1 MIKIKVLQI
10 ITGNDIGGGG
20 KHVLNL
26 CYYSKDMFNTVLGCI
41 EKGPLYD
48 KARELGIE
56 TTLFSSK
63 CFMNREIEEYI
74 NNNNIDIANFHGA
87 KAFFVHYFVN
97 KKLNI
102 PTVATVHSNYKEDF
116 LNNKIKYYL
125 FTPLSVKGIKSF
137 NNHICVSNYIKD
149 ILNKDKIESKKFIV
163 NNGIDLNYYK
173 DKVNTNTNLRK
184 KLNIEQKDFVYIMIA
199 RMHPIKNHNLLIDA
213 FYKLTE
219 EYKDVKLLFL
229 GNGIEERSLK
239 EKVNKLN
246 LNNNIIFLGF
256 KENIEDYIEISDIS
270 ILTSLNEGGSPPLV
284 ILESGIKKVPVIA
297 SNVGDISYTIN
308 KDNGFLIKPTSVS
321 DIYDKMKKAYNNKN
335 KLNILGEN
343 LYDTVINKYS
353 MHSFCKSYYECY
365 KNLI

>member
-26 CYYSKDMFNTVLGCI
+26 CHYSKDLFKTVLGCI
-41 EKGPLYD
+41 GEGPLYD
-48 KARELGIE
+48 KAKELGIE

-74 NNNNIDIANFHGA
+74 RNNNIDIANFHGA
-87 KAFFVHYFVN
+87 KAFFTHYFIN
-97 KKLNI
+97 KKLSI

-116 LNNKIKYYL
+116 LNNKLKYYL

-149 ILNKDKIESKKFIV
+149 ILDKDNIESKKFIV

-173 DKVNTNTNLRK
+173 GKKANNNLREE
-184 KLNIEQKDFVYIMIA
+184 LNIEEKDVVYIMIA
-199 RMHPIKNHNLLIDA
+199 RMHPIKNHNLLIEA
-213 FYKLTE
+213 FYKLE
-219 EYKDVKLLFL
+219 QEYKNVKLLLL
-229 GNGIEERSLK
+229 GDGVEEENLK
-239 EKVNKLN
+239 EKVDKLN
-246 LNNNIIFLGF
+246 LNSNIIFLGF
-256 KENIEDYIEISDIS
+256 KENIEDYIEIADIS
-270 ILTSLNEGGSPPLV
+270 ILTSLNEGGAPPLV

-297 SNVGDISYTIN
+297 SDVGDIPYTIN
-308 KDNGFLIKPTSVS
+308 KDNGFLIDPTSAH
-321 DIYDKMKKAYNNKN
+321 DIYDKMKEAYNNKN
-335 KLNILGEN
+335 QLHILGEN

-353 MHSFCKSYYECY
+353 IESFSQSYYECY

>member
-26 CYYSKDMFNTVLGCI
+26 CHYSKDSFKTVLGCI
-41 EKGPLYD
+41 GEGPLYD
-48 KARELGIE
+48 KAKELGIE

-63 CFMNREIEEYI
+63 SFINREIEEYI
-74 NNNNIDIANFHGA
+74 KNNNIDIANFHGA
-87 KAFFVHYFVN
+87 KAFFTHYFIN
-97 KKLNI
+97 KKLSI

-116 LNNKIKYYL
+116 LNNKLKYYL

-149 ILNKDKIESKKFIV
+149 ILDKDNIESKKFVV

-173 DKVNTNTNLRK
+173 DKKANNNLK
-184 KLNIEQKDFVYIMIA
+184 KELNISEKDFVYIMIA
-199 RMHPIKNHNLLIDA
+199 RMHPIKNHNLLIEA
-213 FYKLTE
+213 FYKLE
-219 EYKDVKLLFL
+219 KEYKNVKLILL
-229 GNGIEERSLK
+229 GDGVEEKNLK
-239 EKVNKLN
+239 EKVDKLN
-246 LNNNIIFLGF
+246 LNSNIIFLGF
-256 KENIEDYIEISDIS
+256 KENIEDYIEIADIS
-270 ILTSLNEGGSPPLV
+270 ILTSLNEGGAPPLV

-297 SNVGDISYTIN
+297 SGVGDIPYTIN
-308 KDNGFLIKPTSVS
+308 KYNGFLIDPTSAH
-321 DIYDKMKKAYNNKN
+321 DIYDKMKEAYNNKN
-335 KLNILGEN
+335 QLHILGEN

-353 MHSFCKSYYECY
+353 MESFCESYYECY

>member
-26 CYYSKDMFNTVLGCI
+26 CHYSKDLFKTVLGCI
-41 EKGPLYD
+41 GEGPLYD
-48 KARELGIE
+48 KAKELGIE

-63 CFMNREIEEYI
+63 SFINREIEEYI
-74 NNNNIDIANFHGA
+74 KNNNIDIANFHGA
-87 KAFFVHYFVN
+87 KAFFTHYFIN
-97 KKLNI
+97 KKLSI

-116 LNNKIKYYL
+116 LNNKLKYYL

-149 ILNKDKIESKKFIV
+149 ILDKDNIKSKKFIV

-173 DKVNTNTNLRK
+173 GKKANNNLREE
-184 KLNIEQKDFVYIMIA
+184 LNIEEEDVVYIMIA
-199 RMHPIKNHNLLIDA
+199 RMHPIKNHNLLIEA
-213 FYKLTE
+213 FYKLKK
-219 EYKDVKLLFL
+219 EYKNIKLILL
-229 GNGIEERSLK
+229 GDGVEEENLK
-239 EKVNKLN
+239 GKVDKLN
-246 LNNNIIFLGF
+246 LNDNIIFLGF
-256 KENIEDYIEISDIS
+256 KENIEDYIRISDMS
-270 ILTSLNEGGSPPLV
+270 ILTSLNEGGAPPLV
-284 ILESGIKKVPVIA
+284 ILESGIQKVPVIA

-308 KDNGFLIKPTSVS
+308 KDNGFLIDPTSAH
-321 DIYDKMKKAYNNKN
+321 DIYDKMKEAYNNKN
-335 KLNILGEN
+335 QLHILGEN

-353 MHSFCKSYYECY
+353 IESFCQSYYECY

>member
-20 KHVLNL
+20 KHVLSL
-26 CYYSKDMFNTVLGCI
+26 CYYSKDLFHTVLGCI
-41 EKGPLYD
+41 GEGPLHD
-48 KARELGIE
+48 KAKELGIE

-63 CFMNREIEEYI
+63 CFINREIEEYI
-74 NNNNIDIANFHGA
+74 KNNNIDIVNFHGA
-87 KAFFVHYFVN
+87 KAFFTHYFVN

-116 LNNKIKYYL
+116 LNNKLKYYL

-149 ILNKDKIESKKFIV
+149 ILNKDKIESKKFVV

-173 DKVNTNTNLRK
+173 DKVKTNTNLRK

-199 RMHPIKNHNLLIDA
+199 RMHPIKNHNLLIEA
-213 FYKLTE
+213 FYKLKQ
-219 EYKDVKLLFL
+219 EYKNIKLLLL
-229 GNGIEERSLK
+229 GNGVEEAKLK
-239 EKVNKLN
+239 EKVDKLN
-246 LNNNIIFLGF
+246 LNSNIIFLGF
-256 KENIEDYIEISDIS
+256 KENIEDYIEIADIS
-270 ILTSLNEGGSPPLV
+270 ILTSLNEGGAPPLV

-297 SNVGDISYTIN
+297 SDVGDIPCTIN
-308 KDNGFLIKPTSVS
+308 KDNGFLIDPTSAH
-321 DIYDKMKKAYNNKN
+321 DIYDKMKEAYNNKN
-335 KLNILGEN
+335 QLHILGEN

-353 MHSFCKSYYECY
+353 MESFCKSYYECY

>member
-26 CYYSKDMFNTVLGCI
+26 CHYSKDLFKTVLGCI
-41 EKGPLYD
+41 GEGPLYD
-48 KARELGIE
+48 KAKELGIE

-74 NNNNIDIANFHGA
+74 RNNNIDIANFHGA
-87 KAFFVHYFVN
+87 KAFFTHYFIN
-97 KKLNI
+97 KKLSI

-116 LNNKIKYYL
+116 LNNKLKYYL

-149 ILNKDKIESKKFIV
+149 ILDKDNIKSKKFIV

-173 DKVNTNTNLRK
+173 GKKANNNLREE
-184 KLNIEQKDFVYIMIA
+184 LNIEEKDVVYIMIA
-199 RMHPIKNHNLLIDA
+199 RMHPIKNHNLLIQA
-213 FYKLTE
+213 FYKLE
-219 EYKDVKLLFL
+219 QEYKNVKLLLL
-229 GNGIEERSLK
+229 GDGVEEENLK
-239 EKVNKLN
+239 EKVDKLN
-246 LNNNIIFLGF
+246 LNSNIIFLGF
-256 KENIEDYIEISDIS
+256 KENIEDYIEIADIS
-270 ILTSLNEGGSPPLV
+270 ILTSLNEGGAPPLV

-297 SNVGDISYTIN
+297 SDVGDIPYTIN
-308 KDNGFLIKPTSVS
+308 KDNGFLIDPTSAH
-321 DIYDKMKKAYNNKN
+321 DIYDKMKEAYNNKN
-335 KLNILGEN
+335 QLHILGEN

-353 MHSFCKSYYECY
+353 IESFSQSYYECY

>member
-26 CYYSKDMFNTVLGCI
+26 CYYSKDMLHTILGCI
-41 EKGPLYD
+41 EEGPLYD
-48 KARELGIE
+48 KAKELGIE

-74 NNNNIDIANFHGA
+74 KNNNIDIANFHGA
-87 KAFFVHYFVN
+87 KAFFTHYFIN

-116 LNNKIKYYL
+116 LNNKFKYYL

-149 ILNKDKIESKKFIV
+149 ILSKDNIQSKKFIV

-173 DKVNTNTNLRK
+173 DKRVNNNLREE
-184 KLNIEQKDFVYIMIA
+184 LNIKKEDFVYIMIA
-199 RMHPIKNHNLLIDA
+199 RMHPIKNHNLLIEA
-213 FYKLTE
+213 FYKLE
-219 EYKDVKLLFL
+219 QQYKNVKLLLL
-229 GNGIEERSLK
+229 GNGVEEENLK
-239 EKVNKLN
+239 GKVDKLN
-246 LNNNIIFLGF
+246 LNDNIIFLGF
-256 KENIEDYIEISDIS
+256 KENIEDYIEISDMS
-270 ILTSLNEGGSPPLV
+270 ILTSLNEGGAPPLV

-308 KDNGFLIKPTSVS
+308 KNTGFLIDPTSAH
-321 DIYDKMKKAYNNKN
+321 DIYDKMKEAYNNKN
-335 KLNILGEN
+335 QLHILGEN

-353 MHSFCKSYYECY
+353 MESFCKSYYECY
-365 KNLI
+365 KDII